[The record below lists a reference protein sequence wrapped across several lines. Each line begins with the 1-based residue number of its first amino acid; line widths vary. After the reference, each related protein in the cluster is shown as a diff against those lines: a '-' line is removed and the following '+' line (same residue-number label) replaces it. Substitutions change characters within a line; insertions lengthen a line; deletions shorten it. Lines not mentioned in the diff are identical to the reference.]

1 MGRILK
7 HWWRGIIDQNRVDG
21 AADFRRLRRCS
32 WSVLSA
38 RHCGRQV
45 SGGDD
50 FGVYWRFPAASNQ
63 QGNNMATYEC
73 KVCGMSVNATC
84 GKCDAPL
91 ENGMLKIDE
100 NTEVQISECPNG
112 HGKIKSPLC
121 CGQDMTCSL

>member
-1 MGRILK
+1 M
-7 HWWRGIIDQNRVDG
+7 
-21 AADFRRLRRCS
+21 RLQ
-32 WSVLSA
+32 
-38 RHCGRQV
+38 RHSCP
-45 SGGDD
+45 DD
-50 FGVYWRFPAASNQ
+50 FGVYYWGVYHPIKEEMS
-63 QGNNMATYEC
+63 MATYEC